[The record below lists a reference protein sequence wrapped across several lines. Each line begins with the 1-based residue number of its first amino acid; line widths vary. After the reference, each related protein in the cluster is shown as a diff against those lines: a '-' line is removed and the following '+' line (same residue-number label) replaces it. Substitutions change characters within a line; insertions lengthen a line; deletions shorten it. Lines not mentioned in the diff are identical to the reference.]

1 MNNYDSMSL
10 LELANLEKE
19 LKRQS
24 DELAPQPVSIVP
36 GVEPK
41 QWYCTEEKL
50 CEIQRL
56 ADEKQKVH
64 AVWWQ
69 KAIGK

>member
-19 LKRQS
+19 LKKQHDNLS
-24 DELAPQPVSIVP
+24 P
-36 GVEPK
+36 GGEPNP
-41 QWYCTEEKL
+41 WYIEEEKI

>member
-19 LKRQS
+19 MQRQS
-24 DELAPQPVSIVP
+24 DELAPQLVSIVP
-36 GVEPK
+36 GGEPNP
-41 QWYCTEEKL
+41 WYIEEEKI

-69 KAIGK
+69 KL

>member
-19 LKRQS
+19 LQKQH
-24 DELAPQPVSIVP
+24 DELAPQPVAIVP
-36 GVEPK
+36 GVELKP
-41 QWYCTEEKL
+41 WYCTEEKL

-56 ADEKQKVH
+56 DDEIQKVH
-64 AVWWQ
+64 AVWQ
-69 KAIGK
+69 KKAYRK